1 MQRMSEVKELI
12 ASWESL
18 SKSVEDLEV
27 LVDLAVEEG
36 DESVEPEARQT
47 LASIERAIER
57 MELDLMLNGEYDRSD
72 AILTIHS
79 GAGGTESQDWAEML
93 MRMYLRWAERRGYK
107 VETVD
112 ILPGEEAG
120 IKSATFIIRGPHA
133 YGYLRPERGVH
144 RLVRI
149 SPFDAQSRRH
159 TSFASCEVTP
169 VIDDDIEV
177 DIDPGD
183 LKIDTYRAGGAGGQ
197 YVNKTESAVRITHI
211 PTGIVVTCQ
220 NERSQG
226 QNRETAMKILRA
238 KLFELRR
245 REQEEKLEKLRG
257 EQREIAW
264 GSQIRSYVLHPYNM
278 VKDHR
283 TDYETGNVTAVLDGD
298 IDPFI
303 EAYLRSRAGQ
313 N

>member
-1 MQRMSEVKELI
+1 MSEVKELI
-12 ASWESL
+12 TSWENLARSI
-18 SKSVEDLEV
+18 EDLEV

-47 LASIERAIER
+47 LASVERTIEK
-57 MELDLMLNGEYDRSD
+57 MELDLMLSGEYDRSD

-93 MRMYLRWAERRGYK
+93 MRMYLRWAERRGFK

-133 YGYLRPERGVH
+133 YGYLKAERGVH

-177 DIDPGD
+177 DIDPSD
-183 LKIDTYRAGGAGGQ
+183 LRIDTYRAGGAGGQ

-220 NERSQG
+220 NERSQA

-245 REQEEKLEKLRG
+245 REQEEKIEKLRG

-283 TDYETGNVTAVLDGD
+283 TEYETGNVTAVLDGE

-303 EAYLRSRAGQ
+303 EAYLRRKAGQ
-313 N
+313 SQN

>member
-107 VETVD
+107 VEAVD

-159 TSFASCEVTP
+159 TSFASCEVIP